1 MRVAILAWGSLVYN
15 SMGLRLASDWA
26 ISDLEL
32 PLEFSRVSSKADMQD
47 CLSLVIDPTNGSPCR
62 IAFAESAL
70 TNLSC
75 VIDEMFERERA
86 SFRSSIGYVNLKS
99 DKVNKF
105 AKDWCPDQCR
115 NIGEWAIVNGFQGV
129 VWANLK
135 PNFEEKLS
143 VPFSVGHARDYVLSL
158 PEEKREKALTYIR
171 NAPEFVN
178 TRLRQIIV

>member
-1 MRVAILAWGSLVYN
+1 MRVAILAWGSLIYN
-15 SMGLRLASDWA
+15 STGLRLASDWA
-26 ISDLEL
+26 ISDLVL

-47 CLSLVIDPTNGSPCR
+47 CLSLVIDPVNGSPCYV
-62 IAFAESAL
+62 AAAESAF

-75 VIDEMFERERA
+75 VINEMFERERA
-86 SFRSSIGYVNLKS
+86 TFRSSIGYLNLKS

-115 NIGEWAIVNGFQGV
+115 EIGEWAIRHGFQGV

-143 VPFSVGHARDYVLSL
+143 VPFSVGCARDYVLSL
-158 PEEKREKALTYIR
+158 PEEKKEKALAYIR
-171 NAPEFVN
+171 SAPSFVN